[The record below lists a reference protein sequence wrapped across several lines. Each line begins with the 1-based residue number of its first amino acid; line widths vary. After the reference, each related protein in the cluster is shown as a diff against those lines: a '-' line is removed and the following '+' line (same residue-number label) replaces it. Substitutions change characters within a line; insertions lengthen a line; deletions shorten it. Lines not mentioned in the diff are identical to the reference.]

1 MEKMNINITTEY
13 IKLDQLLKFS
23 ALAESGAMAKDMIF
37 DGIVS
42 VNGEVCTMRGK
53 KIRPGDKVTVEFEDA
68 TVEVEVGTGENKY
81 FRGGIYFLTRQ
92 KSQSKV

>member
-23 ALAESGAMAKDMIF
+23 ALAESGSMAKDMIL

-42 VNGEVCTMRGK
+42 VNGELCEMRGK
-53 KIRPGDKVTVEFEDA
+53 KIRAGDSVTVEFEDA
-68 TVEVEVGTGENKY
+68 TVIIEVGQE
-81 FRGGIYFLTRQ
+81 
-92 KSQSKV
+92 

>member
-53 KIRPGDKVTVEFEDA
+53 KTVRA
-68 TVEVEVGTGENKY
+68 TKLRSNL
-81 FRGGIYFLTRQ
+81 RTRQ
-92 KSQSKV
+92 SKSK

>member
-37 DGIVS
+37 GRYRIG
-42 VNGEVCTMRGK
+42 NGEVCTS
-53 KIRPGDKVTVEFEDA
+53 A
-68 TVEVEVGTGENKY
+68 AKY
-81 FRGGIYFLTRQ
+81 PSGCTNVSGRI
-92 KSQSKV
+92 